1 MAHVVYSR
9 NAISNLD
16 RLHRFLADKNP
27 QAAARAINTIL
38 DRLTTL
44 SRFPRVGPAD
54 PERPDIRELFMPF
67 GAAGYVA
74 RHRIVGETVTILA
87 VRHMREAGYSEPP
100 PAPPPS
106 APSSRRRRS

>member
-1 MAHVVYSR
+1 MAQVVYSR

-16 RLHRFLADKNP
+16 RLHRFLAARNP
-27 QAAARAINTIL
+27 EAAARAVNTIL
-38 DRLTTL
+38 DRLKTL
-44 SRFPRVGPAD
+44 KRVPRLGPAD

-74 RHRIVGETVTILA
+74 RYRVLGGTVVVLA

-100 PAPPPS
+100 PTPPPP